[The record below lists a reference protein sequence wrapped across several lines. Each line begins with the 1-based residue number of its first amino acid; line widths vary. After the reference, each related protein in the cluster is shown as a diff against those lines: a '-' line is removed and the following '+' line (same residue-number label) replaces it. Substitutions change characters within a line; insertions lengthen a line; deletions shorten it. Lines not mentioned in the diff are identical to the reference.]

1 MKVLAISFSKE
12 INNGIL
18 VIIIL
23 ASLFILYKLLQN
35 NKNEKSKS
43 IIFFAIVSAL
53 ITVFLFYNFYKN
65 YL

>member
-35 NKNEKSKS
+35 NKNEKYKS
-43 IIFFAIVSAL
+43 TLLFAIVSAL